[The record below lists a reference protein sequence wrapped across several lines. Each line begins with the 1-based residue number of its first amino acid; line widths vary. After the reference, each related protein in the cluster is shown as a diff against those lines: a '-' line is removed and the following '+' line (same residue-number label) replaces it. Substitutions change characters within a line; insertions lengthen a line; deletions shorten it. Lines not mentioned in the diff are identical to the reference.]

1 MTTKQQLSQVDRE
14 AVTRAI
20 ELKRARSPADRREVD
35 DMLKTHSWFEVAE
48 DAVYCCQRSLIAPRL
63 WQKQPHDIEV
73 DEIETIIA
81 RGPDGL
87 GGEYQAAKL
96 LRRMLKAGLSKFEPQ
111 PLQALAEAK
120 ARRTQFPEAP
130 TAA

>member
-1 MTTKQQLSQVDRE
+1 MPKLSSIDRAALE
-14 AVTRAI
+14 RAI
-20 ELKRARSPADRREVD
+20 ELKRDRSPADRREID
-35 DMLKTHSWFEVAE
+35 ERLKTRPWFEVAV

>member
-35 DMLKTHSWFEVAE
+35 EMLKTNAWFEVAE

-63 WQKQPHDIEV
+63 WQPTVADIPPDQVEA
-73 DEIETIIA
+73 IIA
-81 RGPDGL
+81 RGDDGL
-87 GGEYQAAKL
+87 AGNYAAAKL
-96 LRRMLKAGLSKFEPQ
+96 LRRMLKAGLSKYEPQ
-111 PLQALAEAK
+111 VLQKLAEAK
-120 ARRTQFPEAP
+120 ARRFPEAP